1 MIEKI
6 PGRPT
11 WVEIDL
17 DAITYNLQQ
26 FRRILPEF
34 VAIIGC
40 VKANAYGHGLLPV
53 AKLLAAEG
61 IDVLAVGNVNE
72 GVRLRRSGISTP
84 IKVFGNT
91 LPDAAR
97 LFAAYRWSSRRER
110 QKPRR
115 VSMDLLQGT
124 RGQIGINGN
133 THSPLAS
140 GKRGGNGL
148 PTTHLA

>member
-40 VKANAYGHGLLPV
+40 LKANAYGHGLLPV

-72 GVRLRRSGISTP
+72 GVRLSVLP
-84 IKVFGNT
+84 IV
-91 LPDAAR
+91 
-97 LFAAYRWSSRRER
+97 E
-110 QKPRR
+110 
-115 VSMDLLQGT
+115 
-124 RGQIGINGN
+124 
-133 THSPLAS
+133 
-140 GKRGGNGL
+140 
-148 PTTHLA
+148 